1 MEYDLI
7 RSKRRTFSVEIRP
20 DGTLCV
26 KAPLLMSKAAIDKL
40 LSTKEEWIRTN
51 QRKMLKKASE
61 FGTIEKL
68 SEEEIKDL
76 KKKAKKIILPL
87 VEDYSEIM
95 GVIYNRV
102 AFRTQKTRWGS
113 CSKEGNL
120 NFNCLLALCPEP
132 VIRYVV
138 VHELSHRVHMNHSK
152 AFWQLVEEFMPDYK
166 EHRKWLRENGE
177 FLIKRLN

>member
-1 MEYDLI
+1 MEYELI
-7 RSKRRTFSVEIRP
+7 KSKRKTFSVEIRP
-20 DGTLCV
+20 DGSICV
-26 KAPLLMSKAAIDKL
+26 KAPMLMSKSAIDKIL
-40 LSTKEEWIRTN
+40 LSKEEWILK
-51 QRKMLKKASE
+51 QQKKMQKKASE
-61 FGTIEKL
+61 FDTIEKL
-68 SEEEIKDL
+68 TDDELKEL

-95 GVIYNRV
+95 GVIYGRV

-113 CSKEGNL
+113 CSREGNL

-152 AFWQLVEEFMPDYK
+152 AFWLTVEEYMPDYK
-166 EHRKWLRENGE
+166 EHRKWLKQNGE

>member
-1 MEYDLI
+1 MDYELI

-20 DGTLCV
+20 DGSVLV
-26 KAPLLMSKAAIDKL
+26 KAPLLMTKAAIDRLL
-40 LSTKEEWIRTN
+40 LSKEEWIMAN
-51 QRKMLKKASE
+51 QKKMLKKASE
-61 FGTIEKL
+61 FDTIDKL
-68 SEEEIKDL
+68 TEEELKEL

-95 GVIYNRV
+95 GVIYGRV

-113 CSKEGNL
+113 CSREGNL

-152 AFWQLVEEFMPDYK
+152 AFWHLVEEFMPDYK
-166 EHRKWLRENGE
+166 EHRKWLKDNGE